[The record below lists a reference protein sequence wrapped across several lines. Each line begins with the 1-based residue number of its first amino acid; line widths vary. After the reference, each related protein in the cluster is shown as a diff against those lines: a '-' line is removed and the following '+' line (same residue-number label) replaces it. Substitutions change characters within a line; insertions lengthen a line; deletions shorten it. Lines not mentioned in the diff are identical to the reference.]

1 MQLFIVNL
9 LIIVSSWLLRTDL
22 ISLSILGLSQLV
34 ICSFA
39 LYRNSPIRLPV
50 GLFYLIL
57 IYLFHSGFALLFI
70 QGYSLVDFSQ
80 GYYTESDYSKAQIF
94 TEMSVFFFTIG
105 YTRKL
110 SLNFISKAKDVVDV
124 QGKYFVAFFLLC
136 LPLYIASIYIKI
148 DIAKESGYLETYMVT
163 SMPLFHYGST
173 FIESC
178 VPMATLLFILYKKN
192 LSVCKYLAILMFLLS
207 VYSMASGQR
216 ILAITSILSLGLIYF
231 NVVSTI
237 NKKNFIIISL
247 IAVSLLVLLPLVTS
261 LRKYGL
267 VDAEHLADA
276 YQEMKTD
283 SEGGV
288 LFGFIREFGDTV
300 VSLIFP
306 MLRTGY
312 TEPYGLGLTY
322 LLGPLSLSPKLPI
335 DLVQSD
341 FYRDAMY
348 FITRYPEAIYIHF
361 GGSILGESF
370 SNFGW
375 FGCIAIYFVG
385 LLNKMIDNSIY
396 MAKKGYVSYPSILL
410 IFIIPNLL
418 KWVRDSFACVI
429 GFTFIILYLLWLF
442 SLNKK
447 KQIRSSI

>member
-57 IYLFHSGFALLFI
+57 IYLFHSGFALLFL
-70 QGYSLVDFSQ
+70 QGYSYGELSQ

-94 TEMSVFFFTIG
+94 TELSVFLFTIG

-110 SLNFISKAKDVVDV
+110 SLNLITRAKEVVDV
-124 QGKYFVAFFLLC
+124 QGKFFVAYFLLC

-148 DIAKESGYLETYMVT
+148 DIAKESGYLATYQVT
-163 SMPLFHYGST
+163 SMPLFHYGSM
-173 FIESC
+173 FINSC
-178 VPMATLLFILYKKN
+178 VPMATLVFILYKKN
-192 LSVCKYLAILMFLLS
+192 LAFCKYLAILMFLLS

-216 ILAITSILSLGLIYF
+216 ILAVTSILSLGLIYF

-267 VDAEHLADA
+267 VDAEHLTDA
-276 YQEMKTD
+276 YQEMRTD
-283 SEGGV
+283 TEGGA

-300 VSLIFP
+300 ISLIFP

-335 DLVQSD
+335 DFVQSD

-348 FITRYPEAIYIHF
+348 FITKYPEAKFINF

-370 SNFGW
+370 ANFGW
-375 FGCIAIYFVG
+375 FGCLVISLVG
-385 LLNKMIDNSIY
+385 RLNKLIDKSIHL
-396 MAKKGYVSYPSILL
+396 AKQGYISYPSLLL

-418 KWVRDSFACVI
+418 RWIRDAFSCVI
-429 GFTFIILYLLWLF
+429 GFSFILLYLLWVF
-442 SLNKK
+442 SLKKK
-447 KQIRSSI
+447 KQVK

>member
-1 MQLFIVNL
+1 MQ
-9 LIIVSSWLLRTDL
+9 LIIVNILIIVLSWLLRSDL
-22 ISLSILGLSQLV
+22 ISLSVLGLSQLV
-34 ICSFA
+34 ICCFS
-39 LYRNSPIRLPV
+39 LYKNSPIKLPV

-57 IYLFHSGFALLFI
+57 IYLFHSGFALLFL
-70 QGYSLVDFSQ
+70 QGYSLNDFSQ
-80 GYYTESDYSKAQIF
+80 GYYSESDYSKAQIF
-94 TEMSVFFFTIG
+94 TEMSVFLFTIG

-110 SLNFISKAKDVVDV
+110 NINFISRAKEVVDV

-148 DIAKESGYLETYMVT
+148 DIARESGYLATFQVT
-163 SMPLFHYGST
+163 SMPLFHYGSM
-173 FIESC
+173 FINSC

-192 LSVCKYLAILMFLLS
+192 SVVCRNLAILMFLLS

-247 IAVSLLVLLPLVTS
+247 IVVALLVFLPLVTS

-267 VDAEHLADA
+267 VDAEHLSDA
-276 YQEMKTD
+276 YQEMRTD
-283 SEGGV
+283 TEGGS

-300 VSLIFP
+300 ISLIFP
-306 MLRTGY
+306 MLKTGY
-312 TEPYGLGLTY
+312 SEPYGLGLTY
-322 LLGPLSLSPKLPI
+322 LLAPLSLSPKLPI
-335 DLVQSD
+335 DLVESD

-348 FITRYPEAIYIHF
+348 FITKYPEAKFINF
-361 GGSILGESF
+361 GGSILGESYA
-370 SNFGW
+370 NFGW
-375 FGCIAIYFVG
+375 FGCVVIFFVG
-385 LLNKMIDNSIY
+385 LLNKLIDNSIHL
-396 MAKKGYVSYPSILL
+396 ARKGYISYPSMLL

-418 KWVRDSFACVI
+418 KWVRDAFSCVI
-429 GFTFIILYLLWLF
+429 GFTFIVLYLLWIF

-447 KQIRSSI
+447 KRVY